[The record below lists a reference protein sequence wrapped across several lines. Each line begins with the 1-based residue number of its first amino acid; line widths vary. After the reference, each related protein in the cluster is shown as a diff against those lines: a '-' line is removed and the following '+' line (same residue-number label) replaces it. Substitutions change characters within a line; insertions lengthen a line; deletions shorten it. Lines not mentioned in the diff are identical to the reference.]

1 MHNLFALIKS
11 TVEVLI
17 RRVQNSYSR
26 LLNCVTFYFFLV
38 FCGRTCFL
46 LWKMAK
52 CWNSLHAAVTFLTCC
67 ISLQACASN
76 LQCTY
81 GTYAEYGTML
91 RNHVF
96 QEHNAANV
104 LACSLLCNSNIRC
117 QSVNYV
123 ISRLFCELNSRTK
136 EARPEDYVQDADRV
150 YVTRS
155 SERGIAFI
163 PKFGTTRKF
172 S

>member
-1 MHNLFALIKS
+1 MHNLFTLMKS
-11 TVEVLI
+11 TAEVLI
-17 RRVQNSYSR
+17 RRVQNSYCR

-52 CWNSLHAAVTFLTCC
+52 CWNSFHAAVTFLTCC
-67 ISLQACASN
+67 ICLQACASN

-123 ISRLFCELNSRTK
+123 ISRRLCELNSRTK
-136 EARPEDYVQDADRV
+136 EARPEDYVQDVDRV
-150 YVTRS
+150 YVIRS

-163 PKFGTTRKF
+163 PKFGRAVEKR
-172 S
+172 